1 MFSGNGIYLIV
12 LILCV
17 IGGFNL
23 HKLKRKNK
31 KEEKPTEEKH
41 KTIKKSVHDESKM
54 RDSVMEEMR
63 KEVQRQLELAKK
75 ENEGEDY
82 EEEIVQHDKD

>member
-31 KEEKPTEEKH
+31 KEEKH
-41 KTIKKSVHDESKM
+41 KTIKKSFHDESKKS
-54 RDSVMEEMR
+54 DSVMEEMR

-82 EEEIVQHDKD
+82 EEEIVQHDED